1 MTVKVN
7 NLKLKMRQ
15 PMSKETI
22 LLGLALL
29 IFVFSFTIGRYPISP
44 GKLLMILAARF
55 FPIPH
60 TWPATMDVVVFSV
73 RLPRIIAAMLVG
85 AALATSGAAF
95 QGMFRNPLVS
105 PDILGASMGAG
116 FGACLGI
123 YFSFSELGI
132 QLMSFAFGILAVM
145 LAYSISNRVRF
156 DPMLVLV
163 LSGVLVGTIFT
174 AGTSLIKFVADPE
187 NKLPDITFWLM
198 GSLSAI
204 TPQDVVAVIIPTLL
218 GGIPLYILRW
228 RLNVLSL
235 GDEEAMALGLETRR
249 LRFVVIVCSTLITS
263 AAVSISGLIGWVGL
277 IVPHWARMIVGP
289 DYKALLPTAIILGAA
304 YLLLVD
310 DLARCLFSVEI
321 PLGILTAII
330 GAPFFYY
337 LLVTGRK
344 G

>member
-1 MTVKVN
+1 MQCKPN
-7 NLKLKMRQ
+7 IHQ
-15 PMSKETI
+15 PLPKKTI
-22 LLGLALL
+22 LLGLTLLMLL
-29 IFVFSFTIGRYPISP
+29 IFLFSFMIGRYPVSP
-44 GKLLMILAARF
+44 GNLILILASRF

-60 TWPATMDVVVFSV
+60 TWSAVVDIVVFSV

-85 AALATSGAAF
+85 AALAASGAAF

-116 FGACLGI
+116 FGACLAI
-123 YFSFSELGI
+123 LFSFSAVGI

-145 LAYSISNRVRF
+145 LAYSISTRVCY
-156 DPMLVLV
+156 DPTLVLV
-163 LSGVLVGTIFT
+163 LAGVMVGSIFT

-187 NKLPDITFWLM
+187 TKLPDITFWLM
-198 GSLSAI
+198 GSLSSI
-204 TPQDVVAVIIPTLL
+204 TPRDVISVLIPMLL

-228 RLNVLSL
+228 RINILSF
-235 GDEEAMALGLETRR
+235 GDEEAMALGLETKKLR
-249 LRFVVIVCSTLITS
+249 LVVIVCSTLITS

-289 DYKALLPTAIILGAA
+289 NYKLMLPTAIILGAS

-337 LLVTGRK
+337 LLVSGSK
-344 G
+344 SE